1 MGQWLSRRGEGP
13 GVAAPRRSVSLGR
26 LEVVLVEIVG
36 DLFAEHGSLRVGGA
50 EVDAG
55 PHSGVDD
62 LLVRVR
68 EPVEAPRG
76 TGFVA
81 EGAEGDLVGAEEAL
95 QRVHERTGRAAVA
108 RGGWSGKGGVTS
120 GGPLKTG
127 VVGWNSGGHHVGS
140 ATVAAIGCWNDK
152 YYWQFWRPITAIREA
167 DTDGNPGA
175 G

>member
-1 MGQWLSRRGEGP
+1 MTS
-13 GVAAPRRSVSLGR
+13 
-26 LEVVLVEIVG
+26 
-36 DLFAEHGSLRVGGA
+36 LFASENRSKLRV
-50 EVDAG
+50 V
-55 PHSGVDD
+55 PD
-62 LLVRVR
+62 LLLKALKAILSV
-68 EPVEAPRG
+68 PKKLCSAC
-76 TGFVA
+76 TNALVA
-81 EGAEGDLVGAEEAL
+81 QQWPE
-95 QRVHERTGRAAVA
+95 
-108 RGGWSGKGGVTS
+108 GGWSGKGGVTS